1 MMNNN
6 ITGVQ
11 GNIYFPEKGTK
22 KSDVDGG
29 TGRI

>member
-11 GNIYFPEKGTK
+11 GTFYFPEKGTK
-22 KSDVDGG
+22 KSDVDSG